1 MPVSITSDSYPVF
14 LRRSFRFLTLM
25 SLDYIALSVKM
36 LGNGIGTKLQ
46 NSLSYLKDTMIRV
59 RRTLK
64 RLKHDVDSRGDGT

>member
-1 MPVSITSDSYPVF
+1 MAPSQSPSQDVALV
-14 LRRSFRFLTLM
+14 
-25 SLDYIALSVKM
+25 DYNTTIALSVKM